1 MVEDDAK
8 LARFLARV
16 LTEAGFIV
24 DTCKTV
30 ADGLKQAG
38 SGLYDLAILDWM
50 LPDGDGLSIV
60 RDLRARGST
69 IAILMLTA
77 RGESA
82 ERVLGLDSGADDYVS
97 KPFDPAELV
106 ARVHALLR
114 RASTFSVLKRGDL
127 EIDRLQRRVLLAGRA
142 IELTTKEYAILL
154 HLAHRGDD
162 VVNRSELLAQ
172 VWETKF
178 DTGSNLVE
186 VSVSRLRDKFGE
198 HDWMIETVRGA
209 GYRLRTLR
217 RP

>member
-8 LARFLARV
+8 LARFVARV
-16 LTEAGFIV
+16 LTEAGFVV

-30 ADGLKQAG
+30 VDGRKQAG
-38 SGLYDLAILDWM
+38 SGLYDLAIVDWM

-114 RASTFSVLKRGDL
+114 RASTFAVLKRGDL
-127 EIDRLQRRVLLAGRA
+127 EIDRLRRRVVLAGRA
-142 IELTTKEYAILL
+142 VELTTKEYAILL

-172 VWETKF
+172 VW
-178 DTGSNLVE
+178 DSAV
-186 VSVSRLRDKFGE
+186 
-198 HDWMIETVRGA
+198 
-209 GYRLRTLR
+209 
-217 RP
+217 